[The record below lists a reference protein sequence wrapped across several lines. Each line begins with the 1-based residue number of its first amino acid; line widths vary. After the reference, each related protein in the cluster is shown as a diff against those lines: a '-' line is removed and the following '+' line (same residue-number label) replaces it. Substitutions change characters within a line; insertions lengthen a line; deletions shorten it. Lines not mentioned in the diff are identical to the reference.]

1 MTRGRSAARSRE
13 RSGVGPS
20 TCFEM
25 ARARSARR
33 RALLRGRGRSGSRW
47 QTHPTRARV
56 GRRRTEI
63 SGITRV
69 DDRDGS
75 FLRFRAENAVWKFS
89 PIWPTP
95 SATGVET
102 KKNPE
107 FRPTILSSPSR
118 HLKSERSDGDPR
130 PIKRPERRHA
140 KKRRMALA
148 ARGALPRHIS
158 TRVYASAHTHPNVK
172 MACMSLSMKV
182 AVAASECPRAR
193 SSHSATARVESRVAS
208 NERLWRSPR
217 ESLARRAGESDAS
230 ERSER
235 EIRRLTSLRVAPPP
249 LSPAEPAAKKVQARK
264 TGASS
269 SLDFATD
276 RARAIPDREGPT
288 TGETR
293 LASARRPR
301 RRTSRGVV
309 RAARPAERSRAVAS
323 AARRPRP
330 AALPPSRARTTRCH
344 EQQTLVSR
352 PRRRCERTHADAFF
366 PPLVFAPPRRLAR
379 QSPSPWSPRCPRCPR
394 RPCSPPP

>member
-1 MTRGRSAARSRE
+1 
-13 RSGVGPS
+13 
-20 TCFEM
+20 
-25 ARARSARR
+25 
-33 RALLRGRGRSGSRW
+33 
-47 QTHPTRARV
+47 
-56 GRRRTEI
+56 
-63 SGITRV
+63 
-69 DDRDGS
+69 
-75 FLRFRAENAVWKFS
+75 VWKFRRS
-89 PIWPTP
+89 GPRPRRRVWKR
-95 SATGVET
+95 
-102 KKNPE
+102 KKIRNLD
-107 FRPTILSSPSR
+107 RQSLSSPSR

-130 PIKRPERRHA
+130 PIKRPDRRHA

-208 NERLWRSPR
+208 NERLRRSPR
-217 ESLARRAGESDAS
+217 ASLARRAGESDAS

-293 LASARRPR
+293 LASALRPR
-301 RRTSRGVV
+301 RRASRGVV

-330 AALPPSRARTTRCH
+330 AALPPSRARTPRCH
-344 EQQTLVSR
+344 EQQTLVSPR
-352 PRRRCERTHADAFF
+352 PRRRRERTRADAFF

>member
-1 MTRGRSAARSRE
+1 
-13 RSGVGPS
+13 
-20 TCFEM
+20 M

-33 RALLRGRGRSGSRW
+33 RALLPRPRSLRFSLANSPDPSSSRAE
-47 QTHPTRARV
+47 TNRDFRNHA
-56 GRRRTEI
+56 RRRQRSIFFPLSRGKCSVEI
-63 SGITRV
+63 
-69 DDRDGS
+69 
-75 FLRFRAENAVWKFS
+75 S

-95 SATGVET
+95 STMGVET

-107 FRPTILSSPSR
+107 FTPTILSSPSR

-148 ARGALPRHIS
+148 ARGALLRHIS

-217 ESLARRAGESDAS
+217 ASLARRAGESDAS
-230 ERSER
+230 ERSEP

-293 LASARRPR
+293 LAIARRPR
-301 RRTSRGVV
+301 LARLAVSFAPRDPPSA
-309 RAARPAERSRAVAS
+309 RAPSP
-323 AARRPRP
+323 RPRGALDRPPCRRLARGHP
-330 AALPPSRARTTRCH
+330 AATNNKHLLAPDREGAADEHALTRF
-344 EQQTLVSR
+344 S
-352 PRRRCERTHADAFF
+352 
-366 PPLVFAPPRRLAR
+366 PLSFCVFAPPYRLAR